1 MSLEV
6 YMLKGLM
13 KVANKL
19 DSIGLT
25 KEADTI
31 DALIRKIVASENNLL
46 INSSEEEK
54 ESDLKQSAKE

>member
-1 MSLEV
+1 
-6 YMLKGLM
+6 MLKGLM

>member
-1 MSLEV
+1 
-6 YMLKGLM
+6 MLKGLM

-46 INSSEEEK
+46 INSSEE
-54 ESDLKQSAKE
+54 

>member
-1 MSLEV
+1 
-6 YMLKGLM
+6 M

-31 DALIRKIVASENNLL
+31 DALIIKIVASENNLL